1 MGNSMNKIL
10 PGLYIGSLKDSKD
23 FEQISA
29 NNITHIL
36 SILDYPQPKP
46 VFKKIKYKFIRIAD
60 RPHENISRHFKESI
74 RFIHKARSLSGNV
87 LVHCLAGVSRSSTI
101 CIAYLMTIADL
112 KCLEA
117 LKVVHFARKEI
128 NPNFGFKAQLQAFES
143 QSPIKIKN
151 KLIKRFGEIK
161 VSDIEYIKKIQLDLD
176 KNVS

>member
-36 SILDYPQPKP
+36 SILDYPQPKR

-60 RPHENISRHFKESI
+60 KPHENISKHFKESI

-87 LVHCLAGVSRSSTI
+87 LVHCIKSLYSSWCVS
-101 CIAYLMTIADL
+101 
-112 KCLEA
+112 LEYYMHC
-117 LKVVHFARKEI
+117 VF
-128 NPNFGFKAQLQAFES
+128 NDNS
-143 QSPIKIKN
+143 
-151 KLIKRFGEIK
+151 
-161 VSDIEYIKKIQLDLD
+161 
-176 KNVS
+176 